1 MTDHTQ
7 TIEKAARDVYA
18 ALRGGYNERVYE
30 EAMAVE
36 FRRHGIP
43 YEVSRTVE
51 IFYDAQKVG
60 EHELDFTCTAGEV
73 VVELKALASISK
85 ATEAQ
90 LRAYLRTTGRTR
102 GMLINFPP
110 VDKPEPDIKH
120 VHIEDT

>member
-1 MTDHTQ
+1 MTDHIE

-18 ALRGGYNERVYE
+18 ALKGGYNERVYE

-36 FRRHGIP
+36 FRRNGIP

-51 IFYDAQKVG
+51 IFYDGQKVG

-73 VVELKALASISK
+73 VVELKALASVSK

-90 LRAYLRTTGRTR
+90 LRAYLRTTGKRR
-102 GMLINFPP
+102 GILINFPP
-110 VDKPEPDIKH
+110 VDKLEPDIKH
-120 VHIEDT
+120 VNIEDD